1 MTNDEK
7 WMSRALELA
16 ARAEGSTSPN
26 PLVGAVI
33 VDSGN
38 NVVGE
43 GWHRR
48 AGEAHAEVN
57 ALTAAGKGARGA
69 TAYVTLEPCCHHG
82 RTGPCCEALLAAGI
96 RRVVIAVGD
105 PNPKIAGNGIRR
117 LREGGVEV
125 TVGVLAKEA
134 ARQNEIFLHWI
145 TSGRP
150 FVAMKYAMTLDGK
163 IAAASGDSR
172 WITGEAARWY
182 VHRLRNMYDAILVGK
197 NTVLADNP
205 ELTCRLAG
213 GHNPLRVI
221 LDARLETPLW
231 SKVLHCAEAKT
242 LVVAGENAAADGIAA
257 LQNSKGVEVVTL
269 PLCAGR
275 LDLDALLA
283 ALSERKITSLLVEGG
298 GEVHGAFLDSG
309 LVDRVYAFV
318 APRLVGGKHAV
329 TPVSGRGCDRICEGP
344 VLHEVETRQLGSDFM
359 ITGRILRE

>member
-1 MTNDEK
+1 
-7 WMSRALELA
+7 
-16 ARAEGSTSPN
+16 
-26 PLVGAVI
+26 LVGAVI

-172 WITGEAARWY
+172 WITGEAARGY

-257 LQNSKGVEVVTL
+257 LQNSKGVEVVIFSCADDLTL
-269 PLCAGR
+269 RSAR
-275 LDLDALLA
+275 
-283 ALSERKITSLLVEGG
+283 ALSERKITKLLVEGG
-298 GEVHGAFLDSG
+298 RRSARAFLTRDCR
-309 LVDRVYAFV
+309 RV
-318 APRLVGGKHAV
+318 RLCRAASVGGKHAV